1 MTTPEAAPNAQPLVV
16 LAAGRSARMGRPK
29 PLLAWR
35 GATLLAHACEA
46 ALGGGADPVLVVAED
61 PPWLRDRA
69 GAVGE
74 VLWVGCPEATQSQSA
89 SLQAGLTAAL
99 QAAPTATAVLVTL
112 VDQAGLRAEAVAH
125 MLESVARVD
134 ADAWVADYEG
144 ERQVPGHPVALG
156 PATWPLV
163 ERLRGDDGA
172 RGILRALGARL
183 AWVPMPSEWR
193 PFDCD
198 TPEDYRRLL
207 AQDASAGLG
216 RP

>member
-29 PLLAWR
+29 PLLPWR

-74 VLWVGCPEATQSQSA
+74 VLWVSCPEGTQSQSA

-99 QAAPTATAVLVTL
+99 QAAATAT
-112 VDQAGLRAEAVAH
+112 QAN
-125 MLESVARVD
+125 
-134 ADAWVADYEG
+134 ADALNKAVGAIVG
-144 ERQVPGHPVALG
+144 PPATSPTLTAIPALAAPLAHGHGLQRFVPVA
-156 PATWPLV
+156 A
-163 ERLRGDDGA
+163 
-172 RGILRALGARL
+172 
-183 AWVPMPSEWR
+183 
-193 PFDCD
+193 
-198 TPEDYRRLL
+198 
-207 AQDASAGLG
+207 
-216 RP
+216 